1 MMSRYSSPGPSGSS
15 VRAPL
20 PRISEFY
27 GILIYMYF
35 SDHAPPHFHAMYG
48 RFEAE
53 ILIETGTTLK
63 GRLPRRAA
71 ALVREWT
78 HSYRA
83 ELEDNWRR
91 ARDHEALHR
100 VPPLD

>member
-1 MMSRYSSPGPSGSS
+1 M
-15 VRAPL
+15 

-35 SDHAPPHFHAMYG
+35 SDHAPPHFRAIYG
-48 RFEAE
+48 SFEAE

-71 ALVREWT
+71 ALVREWVD
-78 HSYRA
+78 SYRA
-83 ELEDNWRR
+83 ELEENWRR
-91 ARDHEALHR
+91 AEAHKALRR

>member
-1 MMSRYSSPGPSGSS
+1 M
-15 VRAPL
+15 

-27 GILIYMYF
+27 GILIYMYY

-48 RFEAE
+48 GFEAE
-53 ILIETGTTLK
+53 VLIETGMTLK

-71 ALVREWT
+71 SLVREWAE
-78 HSYRA
+78 SYRG
-83 ELEDNWRR
+83 ELEENWRR
-91 ARDHEALHR
+91 ARDHEALRR